1 VGTLFISLDL
11 FAAPIR
17 PAGAI
22 QAGLPRVKNF
32 NDLNCQ
38 TSAKVQ
44 FDPQRVFPALSN
56 LIVERNDGRFQIC
69 LRCDAPGKFE
79 RRAFAEA
86 LAGEVRHARTS

>member
-1 VGTLFISLDL
+1 M
-11 FAAPIR
+11 AP
-17 PAGAI
+17 
-22 QAGLPRVKNF
+22 QAGLPRAKNF

-44 FDPQRVFPALSN
+44 FDPQRVFLALSN
-56 LIVERNDGRFQIC
+56 LIIERDDERFQIG

-86 LAGEVRHARTS
+86 LAGEVGHARTS